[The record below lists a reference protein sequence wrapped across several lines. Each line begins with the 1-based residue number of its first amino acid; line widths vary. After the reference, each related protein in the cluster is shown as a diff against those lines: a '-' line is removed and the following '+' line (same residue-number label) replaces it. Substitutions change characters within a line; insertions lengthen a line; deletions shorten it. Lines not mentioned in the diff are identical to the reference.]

1 MLYLHQFTTDE
12 DTGMAE
18 STFSDIGACAFDAYG
33 TLFDVHSAVN
43 ACRDDIGDNADRLS
57 ELWRQKQLQYTW
69 LRSLMK
75 QHVDFWQVTGD
86 ALDYAMNATGTTDM
100 ALRARLLELYLTLDA
115 YPDVV
120 ETLESLKAAKMKTAI
135 LSNGSMTMLIAAA
148 KSAGIFPLLDMILSV
163 DQVDVFKPDP
173 AVYQLAV
180 DKLKLPASQISFQ
193 SSNGWDAHCG
203 AAFGFQVA
211 WINRFG
217 QPAENL
223 PGTPQAELENLA
235 ALPKLLGL

>member
-1 MLYLHQFTTDE
+1 MTENSF
-12 DTGMAE
+12 A
-18 STFSDIGACAFDAYG
+18 DIGACAFDAYG

-43 ACRDDIGDNADRLS
+43 VCRDDIGPVADQLS
-57 ELWRQKQLQYTW
+57 EIWRQKQLQYTW

-75 QHVDFWQVTGD
+75 QHADFWQVTSD
-86 ALDYAMNATGTTDM
+86 ALDYAMGATGVTDM
-100 ALRARLLELYLTLDA
+100 ALRTRLMELYLTLDA

-120 ETLESLKAAKMKTAI
+120 ETLERLKDAKMKTAI

-163 DQVDVFKPDP
+163 DKVGVFKPDP
-173 AVYQLAV
+173 ATYQMAV
-180 DKLKLPASQISFQ
+180 DGLSLPASRISFQ
-193 SSNGWDAHCG
+193 SANGWDAYCG
-203 AAFGFQVA
+203 AAFGFNVA

-223 PGTPQAELENLA
+223 PGAPDAELKNLA
-235 ALPKLLGL
+235 ALPGLLGL